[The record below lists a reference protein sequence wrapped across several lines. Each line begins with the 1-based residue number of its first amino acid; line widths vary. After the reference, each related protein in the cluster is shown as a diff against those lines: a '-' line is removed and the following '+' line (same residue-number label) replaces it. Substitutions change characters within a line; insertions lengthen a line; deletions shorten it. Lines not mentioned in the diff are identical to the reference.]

1 MGAASELAR
10 AQPLAAPRICC
21 LDLDTF
27 FVSVERLLDPT
38 LEGKPVVVGGQP
50 GSRGVVTAASYEVR
64 RLGVK
69 SGMSLVEAGKLAPDA
84 IYLPTRHEI
93 YGTYAERVREIA
105 RRYAPTVL
113 VASIDEMFLDFSG
126 CERLYGWNGAA
137 NGNGGQ
143 GDQCDED
150 SDRAADA
157 AIENAVLRL
166 TTAVFDELG
175 LPSSAGVATSK
186 VVAKVASALAKPRG
200 VMLVPAGVERAV
212 LAPLPV
218 RSFPGIGP
226 VGEAKLRAAGL
237 ETLGAVAEAP
247 LADLQKIFGAWAGSI
262 ARGVQGQGSGDLG
275 RERPAFAE
283 HDPEGETVGSISN
296 ERTFREDVSD
306 PASIEAVLCGLCERV
321 CWRARKRHV
330 KARTI
335 TLKLRYADFHTLTRS
350 HTTMAT
356 NSELEM
362 YPIVKEMFAAART
375 RPLPIRLLGMQ
386 LSNLGVFEQLSLFDR
401 NERVGAVVDTIR
413 ERFGFSTVSLATAQ
427 RYERGDESAW
437 PVQAASVPAAPSGSN
452 PRERTVHSSA
462 VNSKRFPLGSK
473 K

>member
-1 MGAASELAR
+1 MGRASELAR
-10 AQPLAAPRICC
+10 AQPLSDPRICC

-38 LEGKPVVVGGQP
+38 LEGKPVVVGGKP

-69 SGMSLVEAGKLAPDA
+69 SGMSLIEASKRAPNA

-105 RRYAPTVL
+105 RRFAPKVL
-113 VASIDEMFLDFSG
+113 VASIDEMYLDFSG
-126 CERLYGWNGAA
+126 CERLYGSGGAA
-137 NGNGGQ
+137 NGNGG
-143 GDQCDED
+143 D
-150 SDRAADA
+150 DRAGDV
-157 AIENAVLRL
+157 AIEGAVLQL
-166 TTAVFDELG
+166 TTAILDEIG

-226 VGEAKLRAAGL
+226 AAEAKLHAAGYQ
-237 ETLGAVAEAP
+237 TLGAVAEASV
-247 LADLQKIFGAWAGSI
+247 ADLQKIFGAWAASI
-262 ARGVQGQGSGDLG
+262 SRGVQGLGSGDLG

-296 ERTFREDVSD
+296 ERTFREDVTA

-330 KARTI
+330 KARTV
-335 TLKLRYADFHTLTRS
+335 TVKLRYADFHTLTRS

-356 NSELEM
+356 NSELEL
-362 YPIVKEMFAAART
+362 YPIVKEIFAAART
-375 RPLPIRLLGMQ
+375 RSLPIRLLGIQ
-386 LSNLGVFEQLSLFDR
+386 LSNLGMFEQLSLFDR
-401 NERVGAVVDTIR
+401 NERVGAAIDIIR
-413 ERFGFSTVSLATAQ
+413 ARFGFGTVSLATAQ
-427 RYERGDESAW
+427 RGQPDEARAFH
-437 PVQAASVPAAPSGSN
+437 AASMHAAASGSS
-452 PRERTVHSSA
+452 PRARTVHSPA
-462 VNSKRFPLGSK
+462 VISNNLPLGSK
-473 K
+473 E

>member
-1 MGAASELAR
+1 MGMASELAR

-69 SGMSLVEAGKLAPDA
+69 SGMSLVEAGKRAPNA
-84 IYLPTRHEI
+84 IYLPTRHET
-93 YGTYAERVREIA
+93 YGPYAERVRKIA
-105 RRYAPTVL
+105 RRFAPKVL
-113 VASIDEMFLDFSG
+113 VASIDEMYLDFSG
-126 CERLYGWNGAA
+126 CERLYASGGAA
-137 NGNGGQ
+137 DGS
-143 GDQCDED
+143 CE
-150 SDRAADA
+150 DRAGDA
-157 AIENAVLRL
+157 VIEGAVLQL
-166 TTAVFDELG
+166 TRAIFDEVG

-200 VMLVPAGVERAV
+200 VMVVPAGVERAV

-226 VGEAKLRAAGL
+226 VGEAKLLAAGYQ
-237 ETLGAVAEAP
+237 TLGAVAEASVEE
-247 LADLQKIFGAWAGSI
+247 LQAIFGAWAASI
-262 ARGVQGQGSGDLG
+262 SRGVQGLGSGDLG
-275 RERPAFAE
+275 RDRPAFAE

-296 ERTFREDVSD
+296 ERTFREDVTD

-330 KARTI
+330 KARTV

-350 HTTMAT
+350 QTTTAT
-356 NSELEM
+356 SSELEL
-362 YPIVKEMFAAART
+362 YPIVKEMFVAART
-375 RPLPIRLLGMQ
+375 RPLPIRLLGVQ
-386 LSNLGVFEQLSLFDR
+386 LSNLGVFEQLPLFDR
-401 NERVGAVVDTIR
+401 TERVGAVIDTLR
-413 ERFGFSTVSLATAQ
+413 ARFGFATVSLATA
-427 RYERGDESAW
+427 RGRPGERG
-437 PVQAASVPAAPSGSN
+437 
-452 PRERTVHSSA
+452 RR
-462 VNSKRFPLGSK
+462 
-473 K
+473 

>member
-1 MGAASELAR
+1 MGTASDLSR
-10 AQPLAAPRICC
+10 AQPLSAPRICC

-38 LEGKPVVVGGQP
+38 LEGKPVVVGGKP

-69 SGMSLVEAGKLAPDA
+69 SGMSLVEAGKRAPDA
-84 IYLPTRHEI
+84 IYLPTRHET
-93 YGTYAERVREIA
+93 YGTYAERVREVA
-105 RRYAPTVL
+105 RRFAPRVL
-113 VASIDEMFLDFSG
+113 VASIDEMYLDFSG
-126 CERLYGWNGAA
+126 CERLYSGGAA
-137 NGNGGQ
+137 SGNDPG
-143 GDQCDED
+143 
-150 SDRAADA
+150 DRAGDV
-157 AIENAVLRL
+157 AIEGAVLQL

-226 VGEAKLRAAGL
+226 VAEAKLHAAGYQ
-237 ETLGAVAEAP
+237 TLGAVAEASV
-247 LADLQKIFGAWAGSI
+247 ADLARIFGAWAASI
-262 ARGVQGQGSGDLG
+262 SRGVQGLGSGDLG

-283 HDPEGETVGSISN
+283 HDPEGETIGSISN
-296 ERTFREDVSD
+296 ERTFREDVTD
-306 PASIEAVLCGLCERV
+306 PAWIEAVLCGLCERV

-330 KARTI
+330 KARTV

-356 NSELEM
+356 SSELEL
-362 YPIVKEMFAAART
+362 YPILKEMFAEART
-375 RPLPIRLLGMQ
+375 RSLPIRLLGMQ
-386 LSNLGVFEQLSLFDR
+386 LSNLGMFEQLSLFDR
-401 NERVGAVVDTIR
+401 NERVGAAIDSIR
-413 ERFGFSTVSLATAQ
+413 ARFGFATVSLATAQ
-427 RYERGDESAW
+427 R
-437 PVQAASVPAAPSGSN
+437 GSQC
-452 PRERTVHSSA
+452 RS
-462 VNSKRFPLGSK
+462 
-473 K
+473 

>member
-1 MGAASELAR
+1 MGTASELAR
-10 AQPLAAPRICC
+10 AQPLSAPRICC

-38 LEGKPVVVGGQP
+38 LEGKPVVVGGKP

-69 SGMSLVEAGKLAPDA
+69 SGMSLTEAGKRAPNA

-105 RRYAPTVL
+105 RRFAPKVR
-113 VASIDEMFLDFSG
+113 VASIDEMYLDFSG
-126 CERLYGWNGAA
+126 CERLYGS
-137 NGNGGQ
+137 GG
-143 GDQCDED
+143 
-150 SDRAADA
+150 SDDAGDA
-157 AIENAVLRL
+157 AIERAVLQL

-200 VMLVPAGVERAV
+200 VMLVPAGVERGV

-226 VGEAKLRAAGL
+226 VAEAKLHAAGYQ
-237 ETLGAVAEAP
+237 TLGAVAEASV
-247 LADLQKIFGAWAGSI
+247 ADLQKIFGAWAASI
-262 ARGVQGQGSGDLG
+262 WRGVQGLGSGHLG
-275 RERPAFAE
+275 RERPAFSE

-306 PASIEAVLCGLCERV
+306 PASIEAVLCRLCERV

-330 KARTI
+330 KARTV

-350 HTTMAT
+350 QTTMAT
-356 NSELEM
+356 NSELELH
-362 YPIVKEMFAAART
+362 PIAREMFLGART
-375 RPLPIRLLGMQ
+375 RPLPIRLLGLQ
-386 LSNLGVFEQLSLFDR
+386 LSNLGMFEQLPLFDR
-401 NERVGAVVDTIR
+401 NDRVGAVIDRIR
-413 ERFGFSTVSLATAQ
+413 ARFGFAMVSLATAHGGH
-427 RYERGDESAW
+427 EA
-437 PVQAASVPAAPSGSN
+437 GS
-452 PRERTVHSSA
+452 T
-462 VNSKRFPLGSK
+462 G
-473 K
+473 

>member
-1 MGAASELAR
+1 MGRASDLAR
-10 AQPLAAPRICC
+10 AQPLSAPRICC

-38 LEGKPVVVGGQP
+38 LEGKPVVVGGEP

-69 SGMSLVEAGKLAPDA
+69 SGMSLVEAGKRAPNA

-105 RRYAPTVL
+105 RRFAPKVL
-113 VASIDEMFLDFSG
+113 VASIDEMYLDFSG
-126 CERLYGWNGAA
+126 CERLYGSGGAA
-137 NGNGGQ
+137 DDSAGEGRA
-143 GDQCDED
+143 GDVATE
-150 SDRAADA
+150 R
-157 AIENAVLRL
+157 AVLQL
-166 TTAVFDELG
+166 TMAIFDEIG

-226 VGEAKLRAAGL
+226 VAEAKLNATGYP
-237 ETLGAVAEAP
+237 TLGAVAEASV
-247 LADLQKIFGAWAGSI
+247 ADLQKIFGAWAASI
-262 ARGVQGQGSGDLG
+262 LRGVQGLGSGDLG

-283 HDPEGETVGSISN
+283 HDPEGEIVGSISN

-306 PASIEAVLCGLCERV
+306 AASIEAVLCRLCERV

-330 KARTI
+330 KARTV
-335 TLKLRYADFHTLTRS
+335 TVKLRYADFHTLTRS
-350 HTTMAT
+350 RTTAAT
-356 NSELEM
+356 NSELEL
-362 YPIVKEMFAAART
+362 YPIVKEMFVAART
-375 RPLPIRLLGMQ
+375 RSLPIRLLGIQ
-386 LSNLGVFEQLSLFDR
+386 LSNLGIFEQLPLFDR
-401 NERVGAVVDTIR
+401 NERVGAVIDSIR
-413 ERFGFSTVSLATAQ
+413 SRFGFAMVSLATA
-427 RYERGDESAW
+427 RRGRPDEARATDE
-437 PVQAASVPAAPSGSN
+437 P
-452 PRERTVHSSA
+452 E
-462 VNSKRFPLGSK
+462 
-473 K
+473 